1 MSSCVCTLDVYYWK
15 TLCLVLSLPGYYV
28 QPGKDVQLCLY
39 PGCVVLED
47 PVPGPVLAPPL
58 GQGLHTVAG
67 QPLGQYLTDQHFI
80 FQYLLFFNLL
90 ESKVLHAV
98 TKKKISFV
106 SLLKKMSSFK
116 GLV

>member
-1 MSSCVCTLDVYYWK
+1 M
-15 TLCLVLSLPGYYV
+15 
-28 QPGKDVQLCLY
+28 
-39 PGCVVLED
+39 
-47 PVPGPVLAPPL
+47 PGPVLAPPL

-106 SLLKKMSSFK
+106 SLLKKCPPFRGWFKFFVLYKLSSKATSMLYKFEISEFCESRSAWI
-116 GLV
+116 L